1 MFGRYFLIV
10 MFALQVALTPWM
22 ASASRVALQ
31 ETANEDQL
39 LVCTGTTYRWISL
52 SATAANGDFVFIDA
66 PVETPAESDEHTPTC
81 LLGWLQLDQSLL
93 TDLPIL
99 AMAFV
104 KEEQF
109 TPASTAPSLA
119 LLIAYTS
126 RAPPIFLI
134 A

>member
-1 MFGRYFLIV
+1 MFGHYFFIV

-31 ETANEDQL
+31 EGASEDQL

-52 SATAANGDFVFIDA
+52 SASAASGDFVFIDP
-66 PVETPAESDEHTPTC
+66 PVEVPTEGDEHTPTC
-81 LLGWLQLDQSLL
+81 LLGWLQLNQSLL
-93 TDLPIL
+93 ADLPAL
-99 AMAFV
+99 ALVPISQEYSISAI
-104 KEEQF
+104 
-109 TPASTAPSLA
+109 TAPSVA

-126 RAPPIFLI
+126 RAPPTSLI